1 MEKLNTIQ
9 KIVILILVFL
19 GVLFFTTDGYFY
31 NDIDDLENYIPPLI
45 VTSVAT
51 FFIFKSKE

>member
-1 MEKLNTIQ
+1 MKNLNTIQ

-19 GVLFFTTDGYFY
+19 GVLFLTTDGFNRYR
-31 NDIDDLENYIPPLI
+31 IDNLEYYMFPLI
-45 VTSVAT
+45 VTSAAT